1 MKIEDLEI
9 IFEQQNL
16 AFEKTLTKLTEN
28 KKEILFPISNKI
40 LRRFSSNMSLI
51 FVSIIDNGKD
61 CNLYPSMILYRALI
75 EHFFRAHYIFEKT
88 LYDKS
93 DEVAKGFEKYYLI
106 SEVLAEKAGVLD
118 MEDLQKGNLN
128 KTDFI
133 QFLVTRFPEFE
144 GFDKENQREIS
155 SVIKQF
161 GLKEIIKHF
170 YKLHKDKPDI
180 DVISQMLP
188 EYSKVSTFTHGG
200 MYANSLMDKFS
211 EKDLTKNE
219 LERIIEISLIS
230 IMVIKE
236 SIILTY
242 KPDEEILQYFKEIG
256 KFRP

>member
-9 IFEQQNL
+9 KFEQQNL
-16 AFEKTLTKLTEN
+16 VFEKILTKLTTNN
-28 KKEILFPISNKI
+28 KDVLFPISNKI

-51 FVSIIDNGKD
+51 FISMIDNGKD

-75 EHFFRAHYIFEKT
+75 EHFFKAYYIFEKT
-88 LYDKS
+88 LYNTN
-93 DEVAKGFEKYYLI
+93 DEVAEGFEKHYLI
-106 SEVLAEKAGVLD
+106 SEFLAEKAGLLD
-118 MEDLQKGNLN
+118 MEDLQKGKLN

-133 QFLVTRFPEFE
+133 QFLVTKFPEFK
-144 GFDKENQREIS
+144 GFDKENQKEIS
-155 SVIKQF
+155 AVIKQF
-161 GLKEIIKHF
+161 NLKEIIKHF
-170 YKLHKDKPDI
+170 YNLHKDKPNSG
-180 DVISQMLP
+180 VISQMIP

-200 MYANSLMDKFS
+200 MYANSLMDTFS

-242 KPDEEILQYFKEIG
+242 KPDEETLEYFKEIS
-256 KFRP
+256 KFRQ